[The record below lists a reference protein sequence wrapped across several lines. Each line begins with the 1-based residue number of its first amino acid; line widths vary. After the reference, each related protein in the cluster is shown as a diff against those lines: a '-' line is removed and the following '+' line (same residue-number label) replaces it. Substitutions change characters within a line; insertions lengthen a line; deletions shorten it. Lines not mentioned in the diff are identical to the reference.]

1 MNSTTLIPN
10 TPTTIGSWA
19 LLIAKAI
26 ESYGLSP
33 VELFEQAKIDLE
45 SIQQN
50 PDVRLPVNQMAVLWK
65 LAVRHT
71 QDPCFSL
78 RLTKY
83 FQPNTYSAVGLA
95 MASSSNVLE
104 GLKRCLRFT
113 QMTTDAAVLS
123 MEQTDTQAILHL
135 DIPTAHEPVAY
146 EAVEAFSAT
155 MISLFRLMTNDNFAP
170 VSVSYTHRKPMG
182 GEEFSQFFKCDV
194 LFDQP
199 RNTLVFNLE
208 DILVPQMLA
217 NPSLVN
223 TLETWIVEHM
233 KRFSVDLISTQVK
246 AYLLENILLEEVDL
260 EQIAGHLNLGLRT
273 LQRKLKAEGKSFNEI
288 LDECRHDL
296 ALKLLSEQRLPL
308 IEISYMLGF
317 ADQSGFTR
325 AFKRWTN
332 QSPKSYRDSQA
343 PKVI

>member
-1 MNSTTLIPN
+1 MSSNTLIPN

-33 VELFEQAKIDLE
+33 LELFEDAALDLA

-50 PDVRLPVNQMAVLWK
+50 PDIRLPVNQMAVLWN
-65 LAVRHT
+65 LAVERT

-123 MEQTDTQAILHL
+123 MDTSDDQVALHL
-135 DIPTAHEPVAY
+135 DIPVEHQPVAF

-155 MISLFRLMTNDNFAP
+155 MISLFRLMTNDSFAP
-170 VSVSYTHRKPMG
+170 VSVCYCHDKPVG
-182 GEEFSQFFKCDV
+182 VAEFAQFFQCEV
-194 LFDQP
+194 AFSQP
-199 RNTLVFNLE
+199 RNTLIFNLA
-208 DILVPQMLA
+208 DILQPQMLA

-223 TLETWIVEHM
+223 TLEAWIVEHM
-233 KRFSVDLISTQVK
+233 ARFSQDLVSTQVK
-246 AYLLENILLEEVDL
+246 SYILENILLEEVDL
-260 EQIAGHLNLGLRT
+260 EQIASHLNLGLRT
-273 LQRKLKAEGKSFNEI
+273 LQRKLKAEGKSFNEL
-288 LDECRHDL
+288 LDECRHHL
-296 ALKLLSEQRLPL
+296 ALKLLTEQRLPL

-332 QSPKSYRDSQA
+332 QSPKHYRDSQN